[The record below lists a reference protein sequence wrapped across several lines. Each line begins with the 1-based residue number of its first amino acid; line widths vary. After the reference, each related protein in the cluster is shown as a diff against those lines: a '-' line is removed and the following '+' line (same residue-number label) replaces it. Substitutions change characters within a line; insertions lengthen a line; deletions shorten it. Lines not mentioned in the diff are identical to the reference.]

1 MRKIKIG
8 NKQTKIGA
16 IIQARISSTRL
27 PGKILKELPYGS
39 GITVLEQV
47 IRRLKKSKRLNEIII
62 ATTEETED
70 NPIVNI
76 AKKEEVKYF
85 RGSKENVLSRYYFAA
100 KENNIDLIVRITS
113 DCPCIDTAIT
123 DLTIDDHINKMAD
136 YTTNSLVRTYPH
148 GLDVEVFNINILE
161 KAYNNATKDYE
172 KEHVTPY
179 INRNPQKFIV
189 NIAKAPKELYAPDTR
204 VTLDTEEDYALLCAV
219 YDYLYSKN
227 KYFNVYDIVNLFN
240 KKPWLKLINKKII
253 QKKIFKTLREELEET
268 KKILNLQDLKRAR
281 DFIGEY
287 LSK

>member
-1 MRKIKIG
+1 MK
-8 NKQTKIGA
+8 NIGA

-27 PGKILKELPYGS
+27 PGKILKELPYNS
-39 GITVLEQV
+39 GITCLEQV
-47 IRRLKKSKRLNEIII
+47 IRRLKKSKRLNEVII

-85 RGSKENVLSRYYFAA
+85 RGSKENVLSRYYLAA
-100 KENNIDLIVRITS
+100 KENNLDIIVRISS
-113 DCPCIDTAIT
+113 DCPCVYADIT

-136 YTTNSLVRTYPH
+136 YTANSLVRTYPY
-148 GLDVEVFNINILE
+148 GLDVEVFKFNALE
-161 KAYNNATKDYE
+161 KAYKNATKDYE

-179 INRNPQKFIV
+179 INRNPQIFKI
-189 NIAKAPKELYAPDTR
+189 NKLKAPQELYAPDIR

-219 YDYLYSKN
+219 FDYLYPKN
-227 KYFNVYDIVNLFN
+227 KYFNAYDIVNLFN

-253 QKKIFKTLREELEET
+253 QKKIFNTLEEELEEAM
-268 KKILNLQDLKRAR
+268 KISDLQNLNKAR
-281 DFIGEY
+281 NFIKEY

>member
-1 MRKIKIG
+1 MK
-8 NKQTKIGA
+8 NIGA
-16 IIQARISSTRL
+16 IIQARISSTRV

-47 IRRLKKSKRLNEIII
+47 VNRLKKSKKLNDIII
-62 ATTEETED
+62 ATTTEKID
-70 NPIVNI
+70 DEITTI
-76 AKKEEVKYF
+76 AKKEKVIFF

-100 KENNIDLIVRITS
+100 KENDIDIIVRITS

-148 GLDVEVFNINILE
+148 GLDVEVFNFNALE
-161 KAYNNATKDYE
+161 KAHKDATKDYE
-172 KEHVTPY
+172 KEHVTPC
-179 INRNPQKFIV
+179 INRNPQKFKINIV
-189 NIAKAPKELYAPDTR
+189 KAPKELYAPDLR

-219 YDYLYSKN
+219 FDYLYPKN
-227 KYFNVYDIVNLFN
+227 KYFNAYDIVNLFN
-240 KKPWLKLINKKII
+240 EKPWLKLINKKII
-253 QKKIFKTLREELEET
+253 QKKIFNTLKEELEEA
-268 KKILNLQDLKRAR
+268 KRILNLQDLKRAR